1 LATFGLAIS
10 ELELADS
17 VPEFDV
23 LLDVLL
29 QLFLIL
35 ILFDVLL
42 EVQLLSVA
50 FILFLDLGELLFLV
64 YLVTA
69 RDVLVPALIECIEGW
84 L

>member
-1 LATFGLAIS
+1 LTAFGLAFS
-10 ELELADS
+10 ELELADA
-17 VPEFDV
+17 VPEFDI
-23 LLDVLL
+23 LLYVLL

-35 ILFDVLL
+35 VLFDVLL
-42 EVQLLSVA
+42 EVQLLFVA
-50 FILFLDLGELLFLV
+50 LILLLDLGELLFLV